1 MKTGA
6 GRAGP
11 DRRSK
16 AGRARPD
23 RRSKTDHAQRAALV
37 ALALT
42 CLLTAT
48 KLVVWAA
55 TGSLAVFS
63 QMLDSALD
71 IVALLLLFLAVRVAS
86 KPADESHHYG
96 HGKAENL
103 AAFVQTLILGVLVVG
118 VLIEAVARLIEDEMA
133 IEVPV
138 YALALFVAS
147 ACVDIIR
154 VRYLFGAARAEGS
167 DALRAGALNFAADI
181 GTALIAL
188 ASLVAAR
195 AGFAKADV
203 IGGLVVALVVG
214 FAAVRLGSRSVDV
227 LMDRAPDTRLA
238 EIEAAASGAEGV
250 TETRRVRLRSGG
262 KNLFADV
269 TVAAGRT
276 ATLERAHDIA
286 EAVER
291 EIARVAPGTDVVV
304 HVEPVSETSGLVE
317 RAQAAASRQAGVHE
331 VHNVL
336 IHAFDEDGRRKFHVT
351 LHAKVRPGTSL
362 DEAHALS
369 DRIEASVVDE
379 LGDHVRVDS
388 HIEPWETTTS
398 GRDVTSARKDIVAL
412 VTEIAQREPDV
423 VDCHEVLVTSVDG
436 QLSVVAHVRG
446 PGNLALGRIH
456 DASVRIEDALRA
468 AHPEIGPVLIH
479 FEPA

>member
-1 MKTGA
+1 MGTQT
-6 GRAGP
+6 GRAG
-11 DRRSK
+11 
-16 AGRARPD
+16 
-23 RRSKTDHAQRAALV
+23 RAALV

-42 CLLTAT
+42 VLLTGA

-55 TGSLAVFS
+55 TDSLAVFS

-71 IVALLLLFLAVRVAS
+71 IVALLLLFLGIRLAS

-103 AAFVQTLILGVLVVG
+103 AAFVQTLILGLLVIGVG
-118 VLIEAVARLIEDEMA
+118 AEAVGRLFEDERA

-147 ACVDIIR
+147 AAVDVIR
-154 VRYLFGAARAEGS
+154 VGYLLRAARVVGS

-188 ASLVAAR
+188 GSLLAAR
-195 AGFAKADV
+195 AGFHRADV

-214 FAAVRLGSRSVDV
+214 VAAVRLSRRSIDV
-227 LMDRAPDTRLA
+227 LMDRAPGTRVA

-286 EAVER
+286 EAVEH

-304 HVEPVSETSGLVE
+304 HVEPMSETTGLVE
-317 RAQAAASRQAGVHE
+317 RAQAAASRQPGVHE

-336 IHAFDEDGRRKFHVT
+336 IHAFDEGGLSKLHVT
-351 LHAKVRPGTSL
+351 LHAKVQPGTSL
-362 DEAHALS
+362 GDAHALS
-369 DRIEASVVDE
+369 DRIEDAVVDE

-388 HIEPWETTTS
+388 HIEPWQSTS
-398 GRDVTSARKDIVAL
+398 RGRDVTSSRLDIVAL
-412 VTEIAQREPDV
+412 VTEIAQQEPDV
-423 VDCHEVLVTSVDG
+423 ADCHEVLVTSVDD

-446 PGNLALGRIH
+446 RGTLPLDRMH
-456 DASVRIEDALRA
+456 DASVRIEDAARA

>member
-1 MKTGA
+1 MKSGSGHA
-6 GRAGP
+6 G
-11 DRRSK
+11 
-16 AGRARPD
+16 
-23 RRSKTDHAQRAALV
+23 RAALV
-37 ALALT
+37 ALMLAV
-42 CLLTAT
+42 LLTVT
-48 KLVVWAA
+48 RLVVWAA
-55 TGSLAVFS
+55 TDSLAVFS

-71 IVALLLLFLAVRVAS
+71 IVAFLLLWLGIRLAS

-103 AAFVQTLILGVLVVG
+103 AAFVQTLILGGLVIGVLV
-118 VLIEAVARLIEDEMA
+118 EAIGRLFEEETI
-133 IEVPV
+133 IEVPG
-138 YALALFVAS
+138 YALALFAAS
-147 ACVDIIR
+147 AVVDVLGVSYMLR
-154 VRYLFGAARAEGS
+154 AARVEGS
-167 DALRAGALNFAADI
+167 DALQAGALNFAADI
-181 GTALIAL
+181 GTASIAL
-188 ASLVAAR
+188 VSLLAAR
-195 AGFAKADV
+195 SGWPRADV
-203 IGGLVVALVVG
+203 VGGLVVAVIVG
-214 FAAVRLGSRSVDV
+214 IAAVRLGRRSVDV

-276 ATLERAHDIA
+276 ATLERAHVIA
-286 EAVER
+286 EAVEQ

-304 HVEPVSETSGLVE
+304 HVEPMSETSGLVE
-317 RAQAAASRQAGVHE
+317 QAQAAASRQAGVHE

-336 IHAFDEDGRRKFHVT
+336 IHAFEEDGHRKLHVT
-351 LHAKVRPGTSL
+351 LHAKVQSGTSL
-362 DEAHALS
+362 GDAHELS
-369 DRIEASVVDE
+369 DRIENAVVDE

-388 HIEPWETTTS
+388 HIEPWQMTS
-398 GRDVTSARKDIVAL
+398 PGLDVTESRADIVAL

-446 PGNLALGRIH
+446 LGNLALDRMH
-456 DASVRIEDALRA
+456 DASVRIEDAARA
-468 AHPEIGPVLIH
+468 AHPDIGPVLIH